1 MKVWFDLTNSPHVG
15 FFKQMIDELKSEGH
29 EVVITTRPL
38 GNTIQLLDLHK
49 IPYIIVGTH
58 YGKASIKKIFGFPI
72 RLFQL
77 YKFLKVHKPNIAIAQ
92 ASYYLPVAA
101 WLAGIPSIY
110 TNDNE
115 HAKGNIPAF
124 ICAKRIFIPEF
135 LEKKEIT
142 SPLIKEK
149 KIKNYPG
156 VKEGIYLWNKYLDF
170 DKSRLS
176 GLKVYVRM
184 EPSLAQYYSGG
195 SYFLDDLII
204 KLKDKVQ
211 IIILPREK
219 DQIKHYSTE
228 KFQGVQVLDKPKTF
242 DEIAADCSIFIGAG
256 GTMTREMAVIGV
268 PTISVYQDELLSVD
282 KYLVENGLMKHCKD
296 LKAEQV
302 LTELAGIS
310 SNEAD
315 TTLLLKGKEAYYLLK
330 SSIFELSKI

>member
-15 FFKQMIDELKSEGH
+15 FFKQMIDDLRVEGH
-29 EVVITTRPL
+29 EIIITTRPL
-38 GNTIQLLDLHK
+38 ANTIQLLDLHK
-49 IPYIIVGTH
+49 IPYTIVGTH

-77 YKFLKVHKPNIAIAQ
+77 YKFLKLHKPNIAIAQ

-101 WLAGIPSIY
+101 WMAGVPSIF

-124 ICAKRIFIPEF
+124 ICADRIFIPEF
-135 LEKKEIT
+135 LDKKSIT
-142 SPLIKEK
+142 SGLIKEK
-149 KIKNYPG
+149 KIQNYPG

-170 DKSRLS
+170 RRNSLLNSKIYIR
-176 GLKVYVRM
+176 V
-184 EPSLAQYYSGG
+184 EPSLAQYYNGG

-204 KLKDKVQ
+204 KLKEKAQVV
-211 IIILPREK
+211 ILPREK
-219 DQIKHYSTE
+219 DQIKHYSSDE
-228 KFQGVQVLDKPKTF
+228 FKGVQVLEKPKTF

-282 KYLVENGLMKHCKD
+282 KYLVENGLMKHCRD
-296 LKAEQV
+296 LTAEQV
-302 LTELAGIS
+302 LIELASIT
-310 SNEAD
+310 SNKAD
-315 TTLLLKGKEAYYLLK
+315 TTLLKKGKEAYILLK
-330 SSIFELSKI
+330 NSIFELSNN